1 MAESFFIDINEFT
14 KRGWGKG
21 DGFEVF
27 GALPG
32 DQIEAVKIRRH
43 KARLQKIIKPAPS
56 RIQPKCKHVGTCGGC
71 TFQQLDYAAQL
82 TYKQDKLKKLFS
94 HPVNPII
101 PCDPPFYH
109 RNKMEYTFSQDK
121 AGQKFLGLHMPQAK
135 GRVVNIEE
143 CHLTSPWFA
152 QTLNAVRTWWEDFDI
167 KAFHPHSGTG
177 TLRTLTL
184 REGKRTGDKMVILTI
199 SSKARDA
206 LTKKQISAFKSLFE
220 ENTSVF
226 LILHQAVKGYPTQFF
241 EMHLSGPD
249 HIIEELHIG
258 GRILKCKISPLS
270 FFQPNTFQA
279 EKLYA
284 SALTDVS
291 GPVLDLYAGS
301 ATLGMLFAPKASQ
314 VTSIE
319 LSPYSILDAEDN
331 LTLNNIDNLTLIRG
345 DVAEHLPTLSK
356 SELVIVDPPRSGLGP
371 KACQHLG
378 ALAPQ
383 KIIYISC
390 NPDTQAD
397 DLKQLPGYR
406 VTSIQPIDQFPHTPH
421 CENIAH
427 LERI

>member
-1 MAESFFIDINEFT
+1 MAEALFLDIKEFT

-32 DQIEAVKIRRH
+32 DQIEASKIRRH
-43 KARLQKIIKPAPS
+43 KAKLQSIIKPAKN
-56 RIQPKCKHVGTCGGC
+56 RIAPKCKHVGICGGC
-71 TFQQLDYAAQL
+71 AFQQLDYKAQL
-82 TYKQDKLKKLFS
+82 DYKQNKLAELFNQ
-94 HPVNPII
+94 PIQPII
-101 PCDPPFYH
+101 PCDPPFEH

-135 GRVVNIEE
+135 GRVINLEE
-143 CHLTSPWFA
+143 CHLTSPWFS
-152 QTLNAVRTWWEDFDI
+152 QTLNAVQTWWGNSDI

-184 REGKRTGDKMVILTI
+184 REGKRTGNKMVILTT

-206 LTKKQISAFKSLFE
+206 LTKQQIFEFKNLFE
-220 ENTSVF
+220 KNTSVF
-226 LILHQAVKGYPTQFF
+226 LVLHQAVKGHPTQFF

-249 HIIEELHIG
+249 HIIEELHIKD
-258 GRILKCKISPLS
+258 RILKCKISPLS

-284 SALTDVS
+284 EALTDVS

-314 VTSIE
+314 VTSVE

-331 LTLNNIDNLTLIRG
+331 LQLNGINNLKLIRG
-345 DVAEHLPTLSK
+345 DVAELLPTLLK
-356 SELVIVDPPRSGLGP
+356 SELVIVDPPRPGLGP
-371 KACQHLG
+371 IACSHLTT
-378 ALAPQ
+378 LAPQ
-383 KIIYISC
+383 KILYISC

-397 DLKQLPGYR
+397 DLKRLKDYR
-406 VTSIQPIDQFPHTPH
+406 ITSMQPVDQFPHTPH